1 MTKSASRLGR
11 GLGSL
16 ISGGTQNT
24 QPNPPSA
31 SVHGNLNQ
39 NGEEVIQHSTSS
51 KNSHEIGTSL
61 VELPVDRIVPNP
73 YQPRKTIA
81 PDSIREL
88 AASIE
93 AEGLL
98 QPVVV
103 RKIVDDYQLI
113 SGERRLRAFKKLNL
127 DSIPAYIRKA
137 NDQSSLEMALVE
149 NIQRRDLDAIEIA
162 ISYKRLIE
170 ELNLSHDEMSK
181 KLGKDRSTITNYIR
195 LLKLDP
201 IIQSGIRDKF
211 ISMGHGRAI
220 INIASH
226 EKQLF
231 IYEQILKNNLS
242 VRQTE
247 IKVRELD
254 KPKSV
259 TKNLEIDKSIKDQIQ
274 KTESKIKSKINLKK
288 NKNKFILSF
297 IFKSKKE
304 LIQILKKLND

>member
-1 MTKSASRLGR
+1 MAKAYKKRVLGR
-11 GLGSL
+11 GLSAILNEDDNNRFKENINSNNINEIDVYDISL
-16 ISGGTQNT
+16 NPD
-24 QPNPPSA
+24 QPRTNF
-31 SVHGNLNQ
+31 NQ
-39 NGEEVIQHSTSS
+39 NSLEQLASSINELGLIQPITV
-51 KNSHEIGTSL
+51 KEKDGKYI
-61 VELPVDRIVPNP
+61 
-73 YQPRKTIA
+73 
-81 PDSIREL
+81 
-88 AASIE
+88 
-93 AEGLL
+93 
-98 QPVVV
+98 
-103 RKIVDDYQLI
+103 LI

-259 TKNLEIDKSIKDQIQ
+259 TKNQEIEKSIKDQIK
-274 KTESKIKSKINLKK
+274 KTESKIKSNIYLKK

-297 IFKSKKE
+297 IFKSKRE

>member
-1 MTKSASRLGR
+1 MAKAYKKRVLGR
-11 GLGSL
+11 GLSAILNEDDNNRFKQNINSNNINEIDVNDISL
-16 ISGGTQNT
+16 NPD
-24 QPNPPSA
+24 QPRTNF
-31 SVHGNLNQ
+31 NQ
-39 NGEEVIQHSTSS
+39 NSLEQLASSINELGLIQPITV
-51 KNSHEIGTSL
+51 KENDGKYI
-61 VELPVDRIVPNP
+61 
-73 YQPRKTIA
+73 
-81 PDSIREL
+81 
-88 AASIE
+88 
-93 AEGLL
+93 
-98 QPVVV
+98 
-103 RKIVDDYQLI
+103 LI

-162 ISYKRLIE
+162 ISYKRLVE

-231 IYEQILKNNLS
+231 IC
-242 VRQTE
+242 QT
-247 IKVRELD
+247 
-254 KPKSV
+254 
-259 TKNLEIDKSIKDQIQ
+259 N
-274 KTESKIKSKINLKK
+274 
-288 NKNKFILSF
+288 
-297 IFKSKKE
+297 
-304 LIQILKKLND
+304 

>member
-1 MTKSASRLGR
+1 MAKAYKKRVLGR
-11 GLGSL
+11 GLSAILNEDDNNRFKENINSNNINEIDVNDISL
-16 ISGGTQNT
+16 NPN
-24 QPNPPSA
+24 QPRTNF
-31 SVHGNLNQ
+31 NQ
-39 NGEEVIQHSTSS
+39 NSLEQLASSINELGLIQPITV
-51 KNSHEIGTSL
+51 KEKDGKYI
-61 VELPVDRIVPNP
+61 
-73 YQPRKTIA
+73 
-81 PDSIREL
+81 
-88 AASIE
+88 
-93 AEGLL
+93 
-98 QPVVV
+98 
-103 RKIVDDYQLI
+103 LI

-297 IFKSKKE
+297 IFKSKRE

>member
-1 MTKSASRLGR
+1 MAKAYKKRVLGR
-11 GLGSL
+11 GLSAILNEDDNNRFKENINSNNINEIDVNDISL
-16 ISGGTQNT
+16 NPD
-24 QPNPPSA
+24 QPRTNF
-31 SVHGNLNQ
+31 NQ
-39 NGEEVIQHSTSS
+39 NSLEQLASSINELGLIQPITV
-51 KNSHEIGTSL
+51 KEKDGKYI
-61 VELPVDRIVPNP
+61 
-73 YQPRKTIA
+73 
-81 PDSIREL
+81 
-88 AASIE
+88 
-93 AEGLL
+93 
-98 QPVVV
+98 
-103 RKIVDDYQLI
+103 LI

-170 ELNLSHDEMSK
+170 ELNLSQDEMSK

-297 IFKSKKE
+297 IFKSKRE

>member
-1 MTKSASRLGR
+1 MAKAYKKRVLGR
-11 GLGSL
+11 GLSAILNEDDNNRFKQNINSNNINEIDVNEISL
-16 ISGGTQNT
+16 NPD
-24 QPNPPSA
+24 QPRTNF
-31 SVHGNLNQ
+31 NQ
-39 NGEEVIQHSTSS
+39 NSLEQLASSINELGLIQPITV
-51 KNSHEIGTSL
+51 KEKDGKYI
-61 VELPVDRIVPNP
+61 
-73 YQPRKTIA
+73 
-81 PDSIREL
+81 
-88 AASIE
+88 
-93 AEGLL
+93 
-98 QPVVV
+98 
-103 RKIVDDYQLI
+103 LI

-297 IFKSKKE
+297 IFKSKRE

>member
-1 MTKSASRLGR
+1 MAKAYKKRVLGR
-11 GLGSL
+11 GLSAILNEDDNNRFKENINSNNINEIDVNDISL
-16 ISGGTQNT
+16 NPD
-24 QPNPPSA
+24 QPRTNF
-31 SVHGNLNQ
+31 NQ
-39 NGEEVIQHSTSS
+39 NSLEQLASSINELGLIQPITV
-51 KNSHEIGTSL
+51 KEKDGKYI
-61 VELPVDRIVPNP
+61 
-73 YQPRKTIA
+73 
-81 PDSIREL
+81 
-88 AASIE
+88 
-93 AEGLL
+93 
-98 QPVVV
+98 
-103 RKIVDDYQLI
+103 LI

-127 DSIPAYIRKA
+127 ESIPAYIRKA

-247 IKVRELD
+247 IKVREFD
-254 KPKSV
+254 KPKSFN
-259 TKNLEIDKSIKDQIQ
+259 KNLEIDKSIKDQIQ

-297 IFKSKKE
+297 IFKSKRE

>member
-1 MTKSASRLGR
+1 MAKAYKKRVLGR
-11 GLGSL
+11 GLSAILNEDDNNRFKQNINSNNINEIDVNDISL
-16 ISGGTQNT
+16 NPD
-24 QPNPPSA
+24 QPRTNF
-31 SVHGNLNQ
+31 NQ
-39 NGEEVIQHSTSS
+39 NSLEQLASSINELGLIQPITV
-51 KNSHEIGTSL
+51 KEKDGKYI
-61 VELPVDRIVPNP
+61 
-73 YQPRKTIA
+73 
-81 PDSIREL
+81 
-88 AASIE
+88 
-93 AEGLL
+93 
-98 QPVVV
+98 
-103 RKIVDDYQLI
+103 LI

-259 TKNLEIDKSIKDQIQ
+259 TKSLEIDKSIKDQIE
-274 KTESKIKSKINLKK
+274 KTESKIKSNINLKK

-297 IFKSKKE
+297 IFKSKRE

>member
-1 MTKSASRLGR
+1 LAKAYKKRVLGR
-11 GLGSL
+11 GLSAILNEDDNNRYKKNIDSNNINEIDVNDISL
-16 ISGGTQNT
+16 
-24 QPNPPSA
+24 NP
-31 SVHGNLNQ
+31 
-39 NGEEVIQHSTSS
+39 
-51 KNSHEIGTSL
+51 
-61 VELPVDRIVPNP
+61 D
-73 YQPRKTIA
+73 QPRTNF
-81 PDSIREL
+81 DQN
-88 AASIE
+88 SIE
-93 AEGLL
+93 QLASSINELGLI
-98 QPVVV
+98 QPITV
-103 RKIVDDYQLI
+103 KEKGEKYILI

-127 DSIPAYIRKA
+127 DSIPAYIRKT

-162 ISYKRLIE
+162 ISYKRLVE
-170 ELNLSHDEMSK
+170 ELKLSHDEMSK
-181 KLGKDRSTITNYIR
+181 KLGKDRSTITNYMR

-254 KPKSV
+254 KPRSV
-259 TKNLEIDKSIKDQIQ
+259 TKNLEIDKSIKDQIL

-288 NKNKFILSF
+288 NKNKFVLSF
-297 IFKSKKE
+297 IIKSKKE

>member
-1 MTKSASRLGR
+1 MAKAYKKRVLGR
-11 GLGSL
+11 GLSAILNEDDNNRFRENVNSKINEININDISL
-16 ISGGTQNT
+16 NPD
-24 QPNPPSA
+24 QPRTNFNENS
-31 SVHGNLNQ
+31 LEQ
-39 NGEEVIQHSTSS
+39 LTSS
-51 KNSHEIGTSL
+51 IN
-61 VELPVDRIVPNP
+61 ELGLI
-73 YQPRKTIA
+73 QPITVKEKDGKYI
-81 PDSIREL
+81 
-88 AASIE
+88 
-93 AEGLL
+93 
-98 QPVVV
+98 
-103 RKIVDDYQLI
+103 LI

-170 ELNLSHDEMSK
+170 ELKLSHDEMSK

-211 ISMGHGRAI
+211 ISMGHGRAL
-220 INIASH
+220 INIESH

-259 TKNLEIDKSIKDQIQ
+259 IKNLEIDKSITDQII
-274 KTESKIKSKINLKK
+274 KAESKIESIINLKK
-288 NKNKFILSF
+288 NKNKFVLSF

-304 LIQILKKLND
+304 LIRILKKLND

>member
-1 MTKSASRLGR
+1 MAKAYKKRVLGR
-11 GLGSL
+11 GLSAILNEDDNNRFKQNINSNNINEIDVNDISL
-16 ISGGTQNT
+16 NPD
-24 QPNPPSA
+24 QPRTNF
-31 SVHGNLNQ
+31 NQ
-39 NGEEVIQHSTSS
+39 NSLEQLASSINELGLIQPITV
-51 KNSHEIGTSL
+51 KENDGKYI
-61 VELPVDRIVPNP
+61 
-73 YQPRKTIA
+73 
-81 PDSIREL
+81 
-88 AASIE
+88 
-93 AEGLL
+93 
-98 QPVVV
+98 
-103 RKIVDDYQLI
+103 LI

-195 LLKLDP
+195 LLKLHP
-201 IIQSGIRDKF
+201 IFQSGIRDKF

-247 IKVRELD
+247 IKVRKLD

-297 IFKSKKE
+297 IFKSKRE

>member
-1 MTKSASRLGR
+1 LAKAYKKRVLGR
-11 GLGSL
+11 GLSAILNEDDNNRFKEDINSNNINEIDVNDISL
-16 ISGGTQNT
+16 NPD
-24 QPNPPSA
+24 QPRTNF
-31 SVHGNLNQ
+31 NQ
-39 NGEEVIQHSTSS
+39 NSLEQLASSINELGLIQPITV
-51 KNSHEIGTSL
+51 KEKDGKYI
-61 VELPVDRIVPNP
+61 
-73 YQPRKTIA
+73 
-81 PDSIREL
+81 
-88 AASIE
+88 
-93 AEGLL
+93 
-98 QPVVV
+98 
-103 RKIVDDYQLI
+103 LI

-162 ISYKRLIE
+162 ISYKRLTE

-254 KPKSV
+254 KPKTV
-259 TKNLEIDKSIKDQIQ
+259 TKNIEIDKSIEDQIQ

-297 IFKSKKE
+297 IFKSKRE